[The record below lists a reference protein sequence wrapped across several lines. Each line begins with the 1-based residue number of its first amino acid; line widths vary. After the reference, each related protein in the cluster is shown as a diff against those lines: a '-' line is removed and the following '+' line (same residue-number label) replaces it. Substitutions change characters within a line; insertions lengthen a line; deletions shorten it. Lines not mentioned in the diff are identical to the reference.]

1 MTPEEFKKEIIPE
14 GKRLYTFAFRYLN
27 IREEAE
33 DIVQDIMTKL
43 WEERETLNDY
53 ANVRALA
60 TTMTRNMC
68 IDRIRKKKT
77 VRIDDKDIQNIV
89 GDMEEMTGLF
99 NEREEAS
106 SLAKRIIYKLK
117 EPYKSAV
124 ILRDIEGYSYEEAA
138 QVLEMN
144 VNALRTVLS
153 RARKSIRDEIVTI
166 YSYGTGKD
174 KGTAKQVL

>member
-1 MTPEEFKKEIIPE
+1 MTPEKFRKEIIPE
-14 GKRLYTFAFRYLN
+14 GRRLYSFAFRYLN

-33 DIVQDIMTKL
+33 DVVQDVLTKL
-43 WEERETLNDY
+43 WEERDTLGKYLNIS
-53 ANVRALA
+53 ALA

-77 VRIDDKDIQNIV
+77 IRIDDNEVHSII
-89 GDMEEMTGLF
+89 GGMEEMTGLII
-99 NEREEAS
+99 EWEEAS
-106 SLAKRIIYKLK
+106 SLAKKIIYRMN

-138 QVLEMN
+138 EVLEMN
-144 VNALRTVLS
+144 INALRTVLS
-153 RARKSIRDEIVTI
+153 RARKSVREELENI

-174 KGTAKQVL
+174 RGAAKKVL